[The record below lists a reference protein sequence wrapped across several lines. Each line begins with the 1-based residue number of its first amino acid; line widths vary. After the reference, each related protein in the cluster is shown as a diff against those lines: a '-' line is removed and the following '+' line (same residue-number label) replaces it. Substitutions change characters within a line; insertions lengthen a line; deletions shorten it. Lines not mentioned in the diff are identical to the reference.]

1 MQFSTLV
8 THPFQL
14 RRPDSA
20 LSERSDDRTVVPCKN
35 ARCSPGVGQRDLSH
49 SIADVSRLERPRRR
63 SNQYCACRA
72 NGCMASA
79 GFYWA
84 FGNVIPK
91 RVTPR
96 PAKISLFSRLLAPRS
111 ICRRFRQPFANLRT
125 IDAEVLQ
132 VPVAE
137 TAQNEQLRSML
148 PVSDH
153 GIDPAIEPVGKPGKI
168 ESQRFSRCDRDR
180 GIAGGMVEHRH
191 GRSFSKVSPLSG
203 CNMRLVASED
213 FQRRAIYRLD

>member
-1 MQFSTLV
+1 FAEAIRFVESGCRLPDLVLPVCSRSLSATKLQEMQFSTLV

-84 FGNVIPK
+84 LGNVIPK
-91 RVTPR
+91 R
-96 PAKISLFSRLLAPRS
+96 
-111 ICRRFRQPFANLRT
+111 
-125 IDAEVLQ
+125 
-132 VPVAE
+132 
-137 TAQNEQLRSML
+137 
-148 PVSDH
+148 
-153 GIDPAIEPVGKPGKI
+153 
-168 ESQRFSRCDRDR
+168 
-180 GIAGGMVEHRH
+180 
-191 GRSFSKVSPLSG
+191 
-203 CNMRLVASED
+203 
-213 FQRRAIYRLD
+213 